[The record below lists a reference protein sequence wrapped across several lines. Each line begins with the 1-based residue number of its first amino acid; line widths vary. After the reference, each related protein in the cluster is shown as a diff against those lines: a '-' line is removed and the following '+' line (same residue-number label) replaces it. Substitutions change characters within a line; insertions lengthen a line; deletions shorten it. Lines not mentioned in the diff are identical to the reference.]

1 MSVDIE
7 NRMRQLFT
15 NEDKIMRKMIMPMV
29 AVLFMASCTEQS
41 LLNEYEYG
49 TTESAR
55 VQDTSTP
62 SLIKTYT
69 EMARWGDATAYM
81 NLAKCYHDGI
91 GVKADLMVTSAML
104 DLAANYGQPDMAQAF
119 VDSLPPD
126 DYLKMA
132 MDAISHIGHIDESIT
147 DSIVDALIGIG
158 SPDGYAF
165 RGMIQFNQG
174 DTISAIQ
181 NLMAGKEKGSSLA
194 DILLCTVP
202 IHDEQEREIVKA
214 ERLSS
219 LTDQYPIVN
228 IFLGDM
234 YSEDERNDAGQAH
247 KAAVCY
253 QQADRHGFLNKRQAR
268 WLLDYYTREGI
279 QIDDKE
285 KERLE
290 ALAVKV
296 WERNM
301 PEIEYIEEPI
311 DSVYNETIPILN

>member
-1 MSVDIE
+1 
-7 NRMRQLFT
+7 
-15 NEDKIMRKMIMPMV
+15 MRKMIMSIV

-41 LLNEYEYG
+41 LLNDNEYG
-49 TTESAR
+49 TAASAR
-55 VQDTSTP
+55 GQDTSTP

-91 GVKADLMVTSAML
+91 GVKADLLVTSAML

-119 VDSLPPD
+119 IDSLPPD
-126 DYLKMA
+126 DYMKMA

-147 DSIVDALIGIG
+147 DSIVDALIAIG

-174 DTISAIQ
+174 DTISGIQ

-194 DILLCTVP
+194 DILLCAVP
-202 IHDEQEREIVKA
+202 KPDELEREIVIT

-234 YSEDERNDAGQAH
+234 YSEDESNDAEKAH

-253 QQADRHGFLNKRQAR
+253 LQANKHGFLNKRQAR

-279 QIDDKE
+279 QVDVKE

-296 WERNM
+296 WEANI
-301 PEIEYIEEPI
+301 PVIENIEEPI
-311 DSVYNETIPILN
+311 DSVCVDTIPILN